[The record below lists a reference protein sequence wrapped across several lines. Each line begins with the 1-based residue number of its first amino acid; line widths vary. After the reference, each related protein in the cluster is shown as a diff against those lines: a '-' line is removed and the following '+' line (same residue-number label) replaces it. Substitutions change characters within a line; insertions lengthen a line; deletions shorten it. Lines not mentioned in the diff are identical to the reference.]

1 MVINDFKYMIR
12 VDTLYKSY
20 GIIPV
25 IKKLDLK
32 VNAGELVIINGSNG
46 SGKTTLHLLLSSL
59 IKPDS
64 GNIEISGINVGDSP
78 KIARSHIGYVAH
90 EPFLYPS
97 LTIRENLNF
106 FAKLHNI
113 SYEDINQI
121 FENNDLLKLLGISDR
136 LDTLV
141 SILSHGYK
149 KRAGIACSLIH
160 NPSVLLLD
168 EPETGLDSNGVM
180 ALMDMV
186 GFLTNINKSILMT
199 THTDLSKFNVEY
211 THYILKNG
219 QLI

>member
-1 MVINDFKYMIR
+1 M
-12 VDTLYKSY
+12 
-20 GIIPV
+20 
-25 IKKLDLK
+25 
-32 VNAGELVIINGSNG
+32 
-46 SGKTTLHLLLSSL
+46 LLSSL

-64 GNIEISGINVGDSP
+64 GNIEISGVNVGDSP

-121 FENNDLLKLLGISDR
+121 FENSDLLKLLGISDR